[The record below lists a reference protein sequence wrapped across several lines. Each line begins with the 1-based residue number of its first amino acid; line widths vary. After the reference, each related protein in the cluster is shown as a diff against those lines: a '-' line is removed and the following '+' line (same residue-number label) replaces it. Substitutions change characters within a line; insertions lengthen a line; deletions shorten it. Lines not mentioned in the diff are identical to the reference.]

1 MVWCGYYEKRNFF
14 KRWWYGKLKGTVVN
28 PADERDFFPHMT
40 DEEREKEE
48 KDIAEREFC
57 ERHNISPNDWE
68 PNIVEVREKRHWSA
82 QFVYC
87 IVSFY
92 VKENKSILYFFQN

>member
-1 MVWCGYYEKRNFF
+1 M
-14 KRWWYGKLKGTVVN
+14 KGAVVD
-28 PADERDFFPHMT
+28 PVDERDFFPYMT
-40 DEEREKEE
+40 EEEREKTE

-68 PNIVEVREKRHWSA
+68 PNIVEVREKDIECSI
-82 QFVYC
+82 C
-87 IVSFY
+87 ILCCKFY